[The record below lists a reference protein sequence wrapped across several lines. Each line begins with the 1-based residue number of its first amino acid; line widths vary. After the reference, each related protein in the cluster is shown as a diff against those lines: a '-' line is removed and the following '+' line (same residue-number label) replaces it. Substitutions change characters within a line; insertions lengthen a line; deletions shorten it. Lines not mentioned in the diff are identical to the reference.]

1 MPTLK
6 LAPEVVVNVSVKV
19 LGQVAGSD
27 DSEEIEVSPPLASL
41 EAMLAIATRS
51 VDSSRLIKS
60 E

>member
-6 LAPEVVVNVSVKV
+6 LAPEVVVHVSVKV

-41 EAMLAIATRS
+41 EAMLA
-51 VDSSRLIKS
+51 
-60 E
+60 